1 LGLLCRGK
9 RTAKQVALYIIDE
22 FLERAK
28 MFERRTKGLE
38 YVFMPVLETLKD
50 VVEVEKVEWDNVPH
64 IMSAIMN
71 TFLMSFLYD
80 CMNDEGSGTCRD
92 AFYGWL
98 KAQIGTPFEWIARKV
113 AKELNLPI
121 EI

>member
-1 LGLLCRGK
+1 MFGRCN
-9 RTAKQVALYIIDE
+9 AKQVALYIIGE

-38 YVFMPVLETLKD
+38 YVFIPVLETLKN
-50 VVEVEKVEWDNVPH
+50 VIKAEKVEWDNVPH
-64 IMSAIMN
+64 IISAIMN

-80 CMNDEGSGTCRD
+80 CMSDEEANTCRD
-92 AFYGWL
+92 AFYEWL
-98 KAQIGTPFEWIARKV
+98 KAQVDTPFEWIARKV
-113 AKELNLPI
+113 VKELNLPI